1 MTSDDWFDKHV
12 IVDYGDFNNKDDKKK
27 AAQLQEKLR
36 EGLMKHLAMK
46 IEEDKKDAAHNKN
59 DV

>member
-1 MTSDDWFDKHV
+1 MNIFVLDK
-12 IVDYGDFNNKDDKKK
+12 NPKK

-46 IEEDKKDAAHNKN
+46 IEEDKEDAEHNKN

>member
-1 MTSDDWFDKHV
+1 MSDKV

-46 IEEDKKDAAHNKN
+46 IEEDKKDAEHNKN
-59 DV
+59 NV

>member
-1 MTSDDWFDKHV
+1 MSKDDWFDSHV
-12 IVDYGDFNNKDDKKK
+12 IVDYCDFNNKDYKKK

-46 IEEDKKDAAHNKN
+46 IEEDKEDAEHNKN